1 MSYIHSFPPV
11 SDPHAKVLILGSMPG
26 KVSLKEG
33 EYYAHPRN
41 LFWSLIE
48 RILGVRR
55 DSLYPERCKQLNKHG
70 VALWDTL
77 NSCRRS
83 SSLDADID
91 ESSITV
97 NDFPA
102 FFSGHPGLELICFN
116 GARAESIF
124 MKHIAPTVEEW
135 LGELELQ
142 RLPSTSPANASVS
155 MEQKIA
161 AWRIIAG

>member
-1 MSYIHSFPPV
+1 MDHIHSFPPV

-48 RILGVRR
+48 RILGIQRSR
-55 DSLYPERCKQLNKHG
+55 QYSDRCEQLKQQG

-77 NSCRRS
+77 KTSRRS
-83 SSLDADID
+83 SSLDSDIV
-91 ESSITV
+91 ESSIVV
-97 NDFPA
+97 NDFPT
-102 FFSGHPGLELICFN
+102 FFTEHPGLELICFN

-124 MKHIAPTVEEW
+124 LKHVAPFVEEW
-135 LGELELQ
+135 LAGVELQ
-142 RLPSTSPANASVS
+142 RLPSTSPANASIS
-155 MEQKIA
+155 IEQKIA
-161 AWRIIAG
+161 AWSIIAS